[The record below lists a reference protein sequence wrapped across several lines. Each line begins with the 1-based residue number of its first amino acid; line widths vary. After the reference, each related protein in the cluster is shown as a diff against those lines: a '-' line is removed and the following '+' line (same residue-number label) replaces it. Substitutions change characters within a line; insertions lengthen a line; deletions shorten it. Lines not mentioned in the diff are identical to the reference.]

1 MSGRTGYLNTTRGL
15 AALILILLA
24 SILQANYLYKDEI
37 TANKKFQ
44 EDVELLGKELHDKT
58 GIAVR
63 LIMLKKLP
71 KGMSISEYE
80 KEVASQF
87 NEPTVLLTFSE
98 LDQKVDILAR
108 PQSLYQYFDKRQ
120 ILSPVASYVQSL
132 FMAIFFSHSWKEFKE
147 TVSNYGGTIIPLLA
161 QKSKKGED
169 AKKYATAMFN
179 GYADLVGQIAKAK
192 GIKLEHAVGDANQ
205 HAILFI
211 KILFYGFILYAIIL
225 YIKRKFFTKRQ
236 QNDA

>member
-1 MSGRTGYLNTTRGL
+1 MNTSRGL

-37 TANKKFQ
+37 TANKKFK

-71 KGMSISEYE
+71 KGMSITEYE
-80 KEVASQF
+80 KEVVSHF
-87 NEPTVLLTFSE
+87 DEPTVLLTFSE
-98 LDQKVDILAR
+98 LDQQVDILAR
-108 PQSLYQYFDKRQ
+108 PKSLYQYFDKKQ

-132 FMAIFFSHSWKEFKE
+132 FMAIFFSHSWEEFKE
-147 TVSNYGGTIIPLLA
+147 TVSDYGGTIIPLLA
-161 QKSKKGED
+161 QKSKKGEE
-169 AKKYATAMFN
+169 AQKYATAMFN
-179 GYADLVGQIAKAK
+179 GYADLVGQIAEAK
-192 GIKLEHAVGDANQ
+192 GVKLEHAVGNSNQ
-205 HAILFI
+205 NAILVI
-211 KILFYGFILYAIIL
+211 KVLFYGFILYAIIL
-225 YIKRKFFTKRQ
+225 YFKRKFFTKRQ